1 MGPSRQSLITA
12 TALISGAVL
21 WLALAVP
28 PVSAEWFADLY
39 LGGAFTDKSDVKDD
53 SPTGATT
60 LKHIRFNRSSG
71 YGLRI
76 GYWFDFASY
85 VGVSLDVSHF
95 RPDTVPSSL
104 KRLDL
109 YMTPMAFDLML
120 RWPLLPTDAI
130 PRGRL
135 QPYLTV
141 GPAIALAEAKDTTN
155 LMPTDQYETDFPLGV
170 QVAAGLV
177 WQFYP
182 HVALFAEYRYTHFS
196 PEFRFRTP
204 PGSTRLRFDL
214 DTRYPLAGISVRF

>member
-1 MGPSRQSLITA
+1 MGPSRQSRITA
-12 TALISGAVL
+12 TALIGGVVL

-53 SPTGATT
+53 SPTGETT

-71 YGLRI
+71 YG
-76 GYWFDFASY
+76 
-85 VGVSLDVSHF
+85 
-95 RPDTVPSSL
+95 
-104 KRLDL
+104 
-109 YMTPMAFDLML
+109 
-120 RWPLLPTDAI
+120 
-130 PRGRL
+130 
-135 QPYLTV
+135 
-141 GPAIALAEAKDTTN
+141 
-155 LMPTDQYETDFPLGV
+155 V
-170 QVAAGLV
+170 QAAAGLV

-196 PEFRFRTP
+196 PEFTFRTP

>member
-1 MGPSRQSLITA
+1 
-12 TALISGAVL
+12 VL

-53 SPTGATT
+53 SPTGETT

-71 YGLRI
+71 YGVRA
-76 GYWFDFASY
+76 GYWFDFARY

-109 YMTPMAFDLML
+109 YTTPMAFDLML

-141 GPAIALAEAKDTTN
+141 GPAVALAEAKDTTN

-170 QVAAGLV
+170 QAAAGLV

-182 HVALFAEYRYTHFS
+182 HFS
-196 PEFRFRTP
+196 PEFTFRTP